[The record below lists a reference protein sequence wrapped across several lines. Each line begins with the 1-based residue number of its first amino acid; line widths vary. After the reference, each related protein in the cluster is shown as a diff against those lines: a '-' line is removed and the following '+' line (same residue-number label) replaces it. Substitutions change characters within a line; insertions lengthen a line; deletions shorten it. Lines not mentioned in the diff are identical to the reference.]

1 MTPRVFAV
9 GAIALVLGSGC
20 GRISSHFSGH
30 TVTRK
35 GTVAAVPPAG
45 PVGTAFT
52 LRAGGLKPG
61 EAMTFEVDPPKGR
74 PFIGP
79 SHTAGPD
86 GIVTSTYTPQTGDTP
101 GNYKLKAT
109 GDQGT
114 RATATLVVQPGQAT
128 TTTSTTTRTTATRH
142 R

>member
-1 MTPRVFAV
+1 M
-9 GAIALVLGSGC
+9 ALLAASAALLLAPAC

-35 GTVAAVPPAG
+35 GTVSAVPPTG
-45 PVGTAFT
+45 PVGTAFS
-52 LRAGGLKPG
+52 LRAGGLEPG

-79 SHTAGPD
+79 SHTAGAD
-86 GIVTSTYTPQTGDTP
+86 GTVTAAYTAQSGDAP
-101 GNYKLKAT
+101 GTYKLKAT
-109 GDQGT
+109 GDHGT
-114 RATATLVVQPGQAT
+114 RASGTLVVVPGQAAT
-128 TTTSTTTRTTATRH
+128 TTTTTTRH